1 MSSTLITFR
10 RRTFPFLLPL
20 PSSKSSS
27 SNTTPGESMMRRPRS
42 SWTVWSSLVCP
53 GCAATAQTLE
63 RLSEL
68 MSELFP
74 TLGYPTIPTVMLCA
88 VGLYAF
94 RRRRSAGAVEEER
107 LVRWW
112 EEADLK
118 GRVGVEW
125 RR

>member
-1 MSSTLITFR
+1 MFDLALVLA
-10 RRTFPFLLPL
+10 PPL
-20 PSSKSSS
+20 PSSKSSAS
-27 SNTTPGESMMRRPRS
+27 KTTPGESMMRSPRS

-53 GCAATAQTLE
+53 GCAATAHTLE

-68 MSELFP
+68 MSELLP
-74 TLGYPTIPTVMLCA
+74 TLGYPTMPTVILCA
-88 VGLYAF
+88 VGLYALSK
-94 RRRRSAGAVEEER
+94 RRRAGAVDEER

-118 GRVGVEW
+118 GRVGVEC